1 MDEKEIKEVED
12 IFNYAFEQLYQ
23 KDKELLQDRTLHED
37 CINHRL
43 AYYVEKYLEFYDE
56 KYNVDVQFN
65 RNGENKKELP
75 DNIKN
80 ESGCIRPDI
89 IVHTRMKKLEN
100 KYQNYIV
107 IEAKKA
113 KDSEEDKDLVKR
125 FIESKEYKYKVGV
138 TINYNKFNP
147 IKATLYYRNSDN
159 EIEKRDLEYS
169 DM

>member
-1 MDEKEIKEVED
+1 MDEKEIKKVKD

-23 KDKELLQDRTLHED
+23 NDKELLQNRTLHED

-43 AYYVEKYLEFYDE
+43 AYYIERYLEHYDE
-56 KYNVDVQFN
+56 KYKVDVQFN

-80 ESGCIRPDI
+80 KSGCIRPDI
-89 IVHTRMKKLEN
+89 VVHTRMKNLEN
-100 KYQNYIV
+100 KCQNYIV
-107 IEAKKA
+107 IEAKIS
-113 KDSEEDKDLVKR
+113 KDSEEDKDVVKR
-125 FIESKEYKYKVGV
+125 FIESKKYQYKVGV

>member
-1 MDEKEIKEVED
+1 MDEKEIKEVEN

-43 AYYVEKYLEFYDE
+43 AYYIEKYLEFYDE

-75 DNIKN
+75 GNTKN
-80 ESGCIRPDI
+80 KSGYIRPDI
-89 IVHTRMKKLEN
+89 IVHTRMKELGN
-100 KYQNYIV
+100 KYKNYIV
-107 IEAKKA
+107 IEAKIS
-113 KDSEEDKDLVKR
+113 KDSKEDKDVVKR
-125 FIESKEYKYKVGV
+125 FIGYEKYEYKIGV

-147 IKATLYYRNSDN
+147 IKATLYYKNSKN
-159 EIEKRDLEYS
+159 KIEHKYLEYK

>member
-1 MDEKEIKEVED
+1 MDEKEIKKVED

-23 KDKELLQDRTLHED
+23 KDKELLQNRTLHED

-43 AYYVEKYLEFYDE
+43 AYYIERYLEFYDE

-75 DNIKN
+75 GNIKN
-80 ESGCIRPDI
+80 ESGYIRPDI
-89 IVHTRMKKLEN
+89 IVHTRMKKLE

-107 IEAKKA
+107 IEAKIS
-113 KDSEEDKDLVKR
+113 KDSKEDEDVVKR
-125 FIESKEYKYKVGV
+125 FIGYKEYEYKVGV
-138 TINYNKFNP
+138 TVNYNKFNP
-147 IKATLYYRNSDN
+147 IKATLYYKNNNN
-159 EIEKRDLEYS
+159 EIKQRYLEYQ